1 MEKADGASKESKVEK
16 SDGAAKESKVEKAD
30 EVSKEGLQACQDLYL
45 WLGVFATILGIVALF
60 MYPLTSMRYPF
71 MVVYLIL
78 HFRTF
83 RRFQSLD
90 GRELNAVL
98 GETARNIFLFGLL
111 FAANVLIGQ

>member
-1 MEKADGASKESKVEK
+1 
-16 SDGAAKESKVEKAD
+16 
-30 EVSKEGLQACQDLYL
+30 
-45 WLGVFATILGIVALF
+45 
-60 MYPLTSMRYPF
+60 